1 MLSLRLKSEDR
12 LHLSIEQS
20 LCFRFALSLSIVEL
34 KTIIIMETKK
44 ITIETLVEKFM
55 DKLFQLIEYVCD
67 NDPFLGCKPSAPAVT
82 QNTAAPIC
90 FSSDDQ
96 LVEGELFG

>member
-1 MLSLRLKSEDR
+1 MHQKLN
-12 LHLSIEQS
+12 
-20 LCFRFALSLSIVEL
+20 VEL
-34 KTIIIMETKK
+34 KTIIFMEAKK
-44 ITIETLVEKFM
+44 LTIETLVEKFM

-67 NDPFLGCKPSAPAVT
+67 NDPFLGCKPSAPAMT

>member
-1 MLSLRLKSEDR
+1 
-12 LHLSIEQS
+12 
-20 LCFRFALSLSIVEL
+20 
-34 KTIIIMETKK
+34 MEAKK

-55 DKLFQLIEYVCD
+55 DKLFQLIEYACD

-82 QNTAAPIC
+82 QNPVPSIR

>member
-1 MLSLRLKSEDR
+1 
-12 LHLSIEQS
+12 
-20 LCFRFALSLSIVEL
+20 
-34 KTIIIMETKK
+34 MEAKK
-44 ITIETLVEKFM
+44 LTIETLVEKFM

-67 NDPFLGCKPSAPAVT
+67 NDPFLGRKSSAPAVT
-82 QNTAAPIC
+82 QNTAAPIR